1 MVWRGYTMESEC
13 IFCRIVDGEIPAVRV
28 YEDGEHLAFLDTNP
42 RSEGH
47 VLAIPKEHIK
57 TNDELGDE
65 QTAKLFIVVKR
76 IAESLKQKMGV
87 KGYNI
92 VSNNGEIAGQ
102 VIPHVHIHIVP
113 RYEDQRS
120 SAGFE
125 SAFPVDAKAKRKV
138 EESIEK

>member
-1 MVWRGYTMESEC
+1 MESDC

-47 VLAIPKEHIK
+47 VLAIPKEHI
-57 TNDELGDE
+57 TTLDELGDE
-65 QTAKLFIVVKR
+65 QIANLFIVVKR
-76 IAESLKQKMGV
+76 IAKALKQKMGA

-102 VIPHVHIHIVP
+102 VVPHIHIHIVP
-113 RYEDQRS
+113 RYEDKSS

-125 SAFPVDAKAKRKV
+125 SAFPVDAKAKTRLEDVGEILKIQ
-138 EESIEK
+138 ER